1 MPEFGEPISEREL
14 DVLSCLAEGASNREI
29 ADRLSISHNTVKVH
43 VRNIFTKLG
52 VSSRT
57 EATTVALQKGM
68 LSIPGIETDAAAGS
82 AEAQAEDDGQEAEAD
97 GAAEAPATDDAPSAT
112 DGAQAQA
119 DDVAQKVDEST
130 ATLDEAPARRGLSRR
145 QLSAIIGVLAILL
158 LAMAVNSLIGSD
170 RGTPAASTETPTARP
185 SSPSVEA
192 TTALFEETPLGNNWV
207 TSRPLPEARARTA
220 LTTVGLNLYA
230 IGGESEQGV
239 DNAVFIFDSQ
249 QREWREGAPKLTAVA
264 GAAAGVLA
272 GEIYVAG
279 GYGENG
285 LPTTGVEAYSPLND
299 AWRPLP
305 ALPQAVAGAVAIVN
319 DGLLYLVGGEDE
331 NGVSGEALVYDPGEQ
346 RWGMLPPMQ
355 QARTQA
361 VGGALGGKI
370 YIAGGSNGDRALASC
385 EVYDPLQET
394 WSACPPLQQARMAAG
409 SAVFLNKL
417 YVLGGALETDDGAGE
432 VLDAAEETWSTFE
445 MPMLSQDQDWPY
457 LGVANVE
464 THIYALGGERE
475 GRLSNELY
483 VYRPLVYQFF
493 IPAASLG
500 GEE

>member
-14 DVLSCLAEGASNREI
+14 DVLNCLAEGDSNREI

-68 LSIPGIETDAAAGS
+68 LSIPGIETEAEAED
-82 AEAQAEDDGQEAEAD
+82 AEAQAEDEVQEAGVD
-97 GAAEAPATDDAPSAT
+97 GGE
-112 DGAQAQA
+112 AQA
-119 DDVAQKVDEST
+119 DEAVHEADETVATSE
-130 ATLDEAPARRGLSRR
+130 EAPARGGLSRR
-145 QLSAIIGVLAILL
+145 QLSAIIGLLAVLL
-158 LAMAVNSLIGSD
+158 LAMAVNSLMGSD
-170 RGTPAASTETPTARP
+170 PGTPAGATETSTARP
-185 SSPSVEA
+185 SSPPAEA
-192 TTALFEETPLGNNWV
+192 TVALFEETPLGNNWV
-207 TSRPLPEARARTA
+207 ASRPLPEARARMA

-305 ALPQAVAGAVAIVN
+305 TLPQAVAGAVAIVN
-319 DGLLYLVGGEDE
+319 DGLLYLVGGEYE

-346 RWGMLPPMQ
+346 RWGTLPPLQ
-355 QARTQA
+355 EARTQA

-370 YIAGGSNGDRALASC
+370 YIVGGSDGDHALASC
-385 EVYDPLQET
+385 EVYDPLQEL
-394 WSACPPLQQARMAAG
+394 WSSCPPLQEARMAAG

-417 YVLGGALETDDGAGE
+417 YVLGGTLEADDGAGE
-432 VLDAAEETWSTFE
+432 VFDAAEEGWSTFE
-445 MPMLSQDQDWPY
+445 MPMLSGDQNWPY

-475 GRLSNELY
+475 GRLSSELF